1 MAINKHGL
9 KMNGLRAASNATRG
23 LSGDRNG
30 ECVEV
35 FYNMR
40 TGYVWEIR
48 QPSPD
53 ASALGNYAN
62 DPDVIKINNI
72 FKYKDM
78 QKIADAIYVRS
89 KWEKMKRE
97 RGE

>member
-9 KMNGLRAASNATRG
+9 KINGLRAVSNATRG
-23 LSGDRNG
+23 LNGDRTG

-40 TGYVWEIR
+40 TGDVWAIS
-48 QPSPD
+48 QPSRD
-53 ASALGNYAN
+53 TSALLNYG

-78 QKIADAIYVRS
+78 QKIADATYARS